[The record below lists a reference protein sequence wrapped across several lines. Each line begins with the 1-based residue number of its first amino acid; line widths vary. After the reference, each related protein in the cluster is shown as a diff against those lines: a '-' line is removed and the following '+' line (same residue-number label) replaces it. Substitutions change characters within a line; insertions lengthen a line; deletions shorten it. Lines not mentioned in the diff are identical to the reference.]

1 MSLIDDLNI
10 NLKNT
15 MLHVNLIINNF
26 KITLE
31 LHFFSN
37 YMITHLLKNL
47 RSYFEKYLKE
57 IFEKIIPI
65 ILLLENQLSQS
76 NGDSNR
82 IIKFFIMILISY
94 NLSIDIIIYF
104 QFILILCIFLINFL
118 LLNHQSTF

>member
-1 MSLIDDLNI
+1 
-10 NLKNT
+10 
-15 MLHVNLIINNF
+15 
-26 KITLE
+26 
-31 LHFFSN
+31 
-37 YMITHLLKNL
+37 MITHLLKNL

-76 NGDSNR
+76 NGDSIR